1 MATTPSHVPEEHI
14 RQRHLDRLVMMSDGV
29 FAIALTLSAVELRPE
44 FEAGKSFF
52 DIWALPLGVYFMS
65 FLLIAAVWVAHR
77 RNLAHMSDVD
87 GPSTWLNLLLL
98 SLVGLLP
105 VVVRYFLTNLD
116 NVTHSGVVAYGC
128 IVAATYASLGLAWG
142 YSSLVAGLAP
152 ALTRR
157 RCFSWLTEYLFVAVI
172 FLAMVLYTLGFTWA
186 AVPVAATGVG
196 LRLVSL
202 WLGRGEAPVRS

>member
-1 MATTPSHVPEEHI
+1 MSPTPSLVPEEHI

-44 FEAGKSFF
+44 FQAGKSFF

-65 FLLIAAVWVAHR
+65 FLLIAAVWMAHR

-87 GPSTWLNLLLL
+87 GPATWLNLLLL

-105 VVVRYFLTNLD
+105 VVVRYFLTNVD
-116 NVTHSGVVAYGC
+116 NTTHSGTVAYGA
-128 IVAATYASLGLAWG
+128 VLAATYASLGLAWG

-152 ALTRR
+152 TLSRR
-157 RCFSWLTEYLFVAVI
+157 RCLSWLAEYLFVAVV
-172 FLAMVLYTLGFTWA
+172 FLALVLYTLGFTWVA
-186 AVPVAATGVG
+186 IPVAAIGIG
-196 LRLVSL
+196 LRLLSVS
-202 WLGRGEAPVRS
+202 LGRGEAPIKA

>member
-1 MATTPSHVPEEHI
+1 MASASSHVPEEHI

-116 NVTHSGVVAYGC
+116 SATHSGVVAYGV
-128 IVAATYASLGLAWG
+128 IVSATYASLALAWG
-142 YSSLVAGLAP
+142 YGSLVAGLAP

-157 RCFSWLTEYLFVAVI
+157 RCLSWLAEYLFVAVV
-172 FLAMVLYTLGFTWA
+172 FVAVVLYMLGFAWV
-186 AVPVAATGVG
+186 AVPVAAAGVG

-202 WLGRGEAPVRS
+202 RLGRGELPVRA

>member
-1 MATTPSHVPEEHI
+1 
-14 RQRHLDRLVMMSDGV
+14 MMSDGV

-65 FLLIAAVWVAHR
+65 FLL
-77 RNLAHMSDVD
+77 
-87 GPSTWLNLLLL
+87 
-98 SLVGLLP
+98 P

-116 NVTHSGVVAYGC
+116 NATHSGVVAYGA
-128 IVAATYASLGLAWG
+128 IVSATYASLGLAWG

-152 ALTRR
+152 ALTQR
-157 RCFSWLTEYLFVAVI
+157 RCLSWLAEYLFVAVV
-172 FLAMVLYTLGFTWA
+172 FLAMVLYTLGFTWV
-186 AVPVAATGVG
+186 AVPVAAAGVG

-202 WLGRGEAPVRS
+202 WLGRGEVPVGA